1 MKNSKLILKTA
12 IIMLFIAPPLV
23 LSHGDNEHE
32 QKTNVKKELSKD
44 NNLLKAYKEI
54 NENYNKNIKPI
65 FKKKCF
71 DCHGLITQSP
81 WYYKIPGVKQMI
93 DYDIKEA
100 KKHLD
105 MSEDFPFISHETPLK
120 DLESL
125 KEVSMEDDM
134 PPFRYIIGNWD
145 ARLDKKEKQAII
157 KWTEESIL
165 KLK

>member
-1 MKNSKLILKTA
+1 
-12 IIMLFIAPPLV
+12 MLFIAPPLV